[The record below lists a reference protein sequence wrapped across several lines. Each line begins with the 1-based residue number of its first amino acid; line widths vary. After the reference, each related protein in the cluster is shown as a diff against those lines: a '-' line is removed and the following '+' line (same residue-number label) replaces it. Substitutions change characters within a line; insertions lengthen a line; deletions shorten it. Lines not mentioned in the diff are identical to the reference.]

1 MWLIDLGELVAKITV
16 DDGNGISKLKN
27 FAEES
32 EKTDSKLK
40 NFASTVSDKAKT
52 AVLGLSAVVA
62 ASATALYGMAS
73 KSAEATDRIDKLSQ
87 KIGLSRES
95 FQEMDFICSQS
106 GMSVESLQGGIKT
119 LTAQIDAG
127 SASFDKLGVSITNAD
142 GSLRSQE
149 EVMFDTLNALQG
161 VENQTE
167 KARIASEL
175 FGKAGTELMPML
187 NGATGSI
194 DAMRQQAH
202 ELGLVLDDD
211 AINSGVA
218 FTDMVDQ
225 LQRSFG
231 AVTTQIGTE
240 VMPILMELGQ
250 FILDNMPTIQ
260 TVLEV
265 AFGVIEEVVSIAS
278 QAIGILID
286 VIKNLVTEAQT
297 EGTLFNAV
305 WENIK
310 IFIDATLNSIQIL
323 FDAFTALF
331 AGDWET
337 FWNKI
342 KELLSTIIDAM
353 LSILKN
359 SVSNFVDA
367 GKNIFTGVWDG
378 LKEVWNN
385 LKSWVEDKVNWMIEK
400 LKFWKKSKSEMSG
413 DSDGSHRT
421 GLSEVPFDGY
431 RAILHKGEMV
441 LTQPEADRY
450 KKGDIGNKTENFNV
464 YIGTVV
470 NKDNRTTADLMREM
484 EYYRKSKAVA
494 TGGA

>member
-32 EKTDSKLK
+32 EKTDGKLK
-40 NFASTVSDKAKT
+40 SFASTVSDKAKT

-119 LTAQIDAG
+119 LTTQIDAG

-225 LQRSFG
+225 LKRSFG

-240 VMPILMELGQ
+240 VMPIL
-250 FILDNMPTIQ
+250 
-260 TVLEV
+260 
-265 AFGVIEEVVSIAS
+265 
-278 QAIGILID
+278 
-286 VIKNLVTEAQT
+286 
-297 EGTLFNAV
+297 
-305 WENIK
+305 
-310 IFIDATLNSIQIL
+310 
-323 FDAFTALF
+323 
-331 AGDWET
+331 
-337 FWNKI
+337 
-342 KELLSTIIDAM
+342 
-353 LSILKN
+353 
-359 SVSNFVDA
+359 
-367 GKNIFTGVWDG
+367 
-378 LKEVWNN
+378 
-385 LKSWVEDKVNWMIEK
+385 
-400 LKFWKKSKSEMSG
+400 
-413 DSDGSHRT
+413 
-421 GLSEVPFDGY
+421 
-431 RAILHKGEMV
+431 
-441 LTQPEADRY
+441 
-450 KKGDIGNKTENFNV
+450 
-464 YIGTVV
+464 
-470 NKDNRTTADLMREM
+470 
-484 EYYRKSKAVA
+484 
-494 TGGA
+494 